1 MDKSNHELLE
11 IAKDIALIVGK
22 KLRQEGHLNKNF
34 VFDQSN
40 IKEIKADLDTIAE
53 KIIIDKLKVSGL
65 SILSEEAG
73 FIGGDLRDSRRWIID
88 PIDGTFNY
96 MKDLG
101 PCAVSI
107 GLWDKDSPVF
117 GVIFA
122 LNTGDLYWGGKEFG
136 AFCNLGAISVSNIA
150 DVAISSVCT
159 GFPVRLDMESQETA
173 ENFWHSISK
182 FSKVRMIGSASMS
195 LVYVAKGSS
204 DVYLEDEIMIWDVA
218 AGLAIVE
225 GAGGVISIDLGTVNN
240 ALRVSASNERLSHDA
255 VWK

>member
-1 MDKSNHELLE
+1 
-11 IAKDIALIVGK
+11 
-22 KLRQEGHLNKNF
+22 
-34 VFDQSN
+34 
-40 IKEIKADLDTIAE
+40 
-53 KIIIDKLKVSGL
+53 
-65 SILSEEAG
+65 
-73 FIGGDLRDSRRWIID
+73 
-88 PIDGTFNY
+88 
-96 MKDLG
+96 
-101 PCAVSI
+101 
-107 GLWDKDSPVF
+107 
-117 GVIFA
+117 
-122 LNTGDLYWGGKEFG
+122 
-136 AFCNLGAISVSNIA
+136 
-150 DVAISSVCT
+150 
-159 GFPVRLDMESQETA
+159 MESQETA